1 MANKSVKLNAVLN
14 IIKSLLSV
22 IFPLITYP
30 YATRVL
36 GVDNL
41 GKVNYTA
48 SIITYFSLIA
58 AFGVTTYAIREGS
71 KVRDNKKKF
80 NKLSSEVFFVN
91 IISTIISYILLIILL
106 IFSYKLQEYRL
117 LILLQS
123 ATIIF
128 TTFSVDWINTIF
140 EDYFYITIRGIITN
154 ILSLIVLFIFVK
166 TSEDYYI
173 YALLTVLT
181 NAVIC
186 ITNLLYCRK
195 YVDISFTPSMKIGHH
210 VRKMS
215 VFFINA
221 IAVSIYVSI
230 DTTMLG
236 WMIGD
241 YSVGIYSV
249 AVKIY
254 SIMKV
259 VLCAIYS
266 VALPRLSYYISQ
278 NSKNEYKDLISKVI
292 SAITIL
298 LLPMAVGL
306 FILSK
311 DIVLIIAGVSYSEA
325 YRTLGIL
332 SVALVFAIFGGV
344 VTQCINISLGKE
356 KINVQATIISALG
369 NILLNLIF
377 IPWLKQD
384 GAAITTAISEF
395 TVLIYCI
402 IRFGSAIQLIDKKSV
417 IRNSLHSVYGILVVI
432 GSGLLVR
439 SLKFNSWSTII
450 GTLLVSMIL
459 YLLIL
464 IIIKNELVTD
474 VLQKAKK
481 RCKL

>member
-71 KVRDNKKKF
+71 KVRDNKKEF

-106 IFSYKLQEYRL
+106 TFSYKLQEYRL

-173 YALLTVLT
+173 YALLTVIT

-259 VLCAIYS
+259 VLCAVYS

-311 DIVLIIAGVSYSEA
+311 DIVLIISGSSYSDA

-356 KINVQATIISALG
+356 KINVQATIISAVE

-395 TVLIYCI
+395 TVLIYCL

-417 IRNSLHSVYGILVVI
+417 IRNLLHSVYGILVVI

-439 SLKFNSWSTII
+439 SLKFNSWPTII
-450 GTLLVSMIL
+450 ATLLISMIL